1 VNLVKLTNNDIS
13 NDGQVI
19 ANSTQGANRVS
30 DPNNE
35 YFYKITNH
43 GSSYSSKSQLAQIKH
58 KNLSLSI
65 LDAQSQVISGKPS
78 HGHRRNVS
86 STVPGSDEENLA
98 AQNEMLMLHRK
109 SSEQQLINTVY
120 NYQASYTREFLK
132 KKNRHFV
139 SDKKKEYSL
148 RAYDVDFNI
157 GKRPKILG
165 KNGDFNLETSL
176 KDVEKIQSIRE
187 TYNNSN
193 MNYNPIGL
201 DPKKSEIPVF
211 QQHQYD
217 QRQQPPRVEG
227 GDLTNAIDKL
237 SPKQSF
243 NITYDS
249 QFVEKDPETFLTNG
263 KPNLGTQTMGRN
275 FFSPIEEKTLA
286 GIKTTQR
293 KINRFG
299 SRCENEIKDL
309 LDL

>member
-1 VNLVKLTNNDIS
+1 MNLVKLTNNDIS

-19 ANSTQGANRVS
+19 ANSTQGANRIS

-35 YFYKITNH
+35 YFYRITNH
-43 GSSYSSKSQLAQIKH
+43 GSSHSSKSQLAQIKH
-58 KNLSLSI
+58 KNLSSSI
-65 LDAQSQVISGKPS
+65 LDAKSQTISGKPT
-78 HGHRRNVS
+78 HGHRRHVS

-120 NYQASYTREFLK
+120 NFQTGYSREFMK

-139 SDKKKEYSL
+139 GDKKKEYSL

-157 GKRPKILG
+157 GKRPKILE
-165 KNGDFNLETSL
+165 KNGDFILETSL

-201 DPKKSEIPVF
+201 DPKKNEIPVV
-211 QQHQYD
+211 QQHKYD
-217 QRQQPPRVEG
+217 QGQQHPRVEG
-227 GDLTNAIDKL
+227 GYLTNAIDKL
-237 SPKQSF
+237 SPKESF
-243 NITYDS
+243 NTTYDS
-249 QFVEKDPETFLTNG
+249 QFVEKDSETFLSHG

-275 FFSPIEEKTLA
+275 LFSPIEEKTLSD
-286 GIKTTQR
+286 IKTTQR
-293 KINRFG
+293 KMNRFG
-299 SRCENEIKDL
+299 SRCDNEIKDL

>member
-1 VNLVKLTNNDIS
+1 MNLVKLTNNDIS

-19 ANSTQGANRVS
+19 ATSTQGANRVS

-35 YFYKITNH
+35 YFYRITNN
-43 GSSYSSKSQLAQIKH
+43 SSGYSSKPQLTQIKH
-58 KNLSLSI
+58 KNLSSSI
-65 LDAQSQVISGKPS
+65 LDAKSQIIAGKPTNC
-78 HGHRRNVS
+78 HRRNVS

-120 NYQASYTREFLK
+120 DYQSGYSREFMK

-139 SDKKKEYSL
+139 RDKKKEYSL

-157 GKRPKILG
+157 GKRPKNLQ
-165 KNGDFNLETSL
+165 KNGDFILETSL

-193 MNYNPIGL
+193 INYNPVGIDL
-201 DPKKSEIPVF
+201 RKTEIPVVH
-211 QQHQYD
+211 QHQYD
-217 QRQQPPRVEG
+217 KGQQPLRAEG
-227 GDLTNAIDKL
+227 GYLKNAIDKL
-237 SPKQSF
+237 SPKESF

-249 QFVEKDPETFLTNG
+249 QFVGKDSEAFLTDG
-263 KPNLGTQTMGRN
+263 KPNLGTRTMGRN

-286 GIKTTQR
+286 DIKITQQ